1 MGEQEGEEE
10 STVVA
15 IVIGAKR
22 NARSKEKSGVRIGS
36 SFSFEAYVSQNN
48 SSIKSNLTHESIWI
62 LYEAIANLLSAVIK
76 T

>member
-15 IVIGAKR
+15 IVTGAKR
-22 NARSKEKSGVRIGS
+22 NARSNEKSGVRIGS
-36 SFSFEAYVSQNN
+36 SYSFEAYVSQN
-48 SSIKSNLTHESIWI
+48 SSIKSNSTHESIWI
-62 LYEAIANLLSAVIK
+62 LYKAIANLLSAVIR